1 MAAKKF
7 RVGTGHSFLSLMEAL
22 YNCEWVMYLSP
33 RTNKWKPMHYGWLYS
48 WHFSTLKIK
57 QSQGRFARAIPQEPL
72 DQRSKSE
79 RYIDEVKCLTEYF
92 EGRLV
97 KDDLK
102 VQITQ
107 AQYQTGT
114 DSLPGHIQLIVSDAI
129 EEARDQRNYE
139 PSYNQLCNAFF
150 KAARNLNRLKVT

>member
-129 EEARDQRNYE
+129 EEARD
-139 PSYNQLCNAFF
+139 PTQLRAKLQPALQCLFQSS
-150 KAARNLNRLKVT
+150 